1 MHLNGVSSYNIA
13 SLIYSVFCNVHHSLD
28 DLVERRRDRAVV
40 AEHEPREQAAVSGYG
55 RAVRD
60 LGDGL
65 VRRFV
70 VQRPADVGLAVAAD
84 QQADQRGRPQRQSGQ
99 PHGGHAAEGPR
110 KQRGKR
116 AHPVL
121 GKSKKNIPKKNV
133 FLKNNTFR
141 YNRVRRENCEFND

>member
-1 MHLNGVSSYNIA
+1 MLV
-13 SLIYSVFCNVHHSLD
+13 LITSRLLYSVHHNIVLCNVHHHSLD
-28 DLVERRRDRAVV
+28 DLVERHRDRAVV
-40 AEHEPREQAAVSGYG
+40 SEHEPREQAAVSGYG

-84 QQADQRGRPQRQSGQ
+84 QQADQRGRPQRKSSQ

-110 KQRGKR
+110 KQREG
-116 AHPVL
+116 
-121 GKSKKNIPKKNV
+121 
-133 FLKNNTFR
+133 
-141 YNRVRRENCEFND
+141 REDIRC